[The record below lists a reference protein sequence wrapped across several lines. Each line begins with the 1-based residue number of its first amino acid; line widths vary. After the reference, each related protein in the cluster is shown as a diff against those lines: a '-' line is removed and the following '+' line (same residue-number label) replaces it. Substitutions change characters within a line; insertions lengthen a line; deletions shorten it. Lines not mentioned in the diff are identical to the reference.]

1 MSRITD
7 IKKALKKDAVST
19 LSALLIE
26 YDSLLNDV
34 EQNISLKG
42 KTLEQANKEQASFL
56 VFYDEKLREILI
68 VEDFM
73 KAWVDKIRGQLF
85 ETITNRSGKDLS
97 DRAINQ
103 IIDSKE
109 EYLNA
114 YELYLE
120 VKELAEK
127 FDAVVES
134 FKQRGFSLRNITE
147 LRVNRIHMETL

>member
-7 IKKALKKDAVST
+7 IKKALKKDTLTT

-34 EQNISLKG
+34 TQHISLKG
-42 KTLEQANKEQASFL
+42 KTLEQANKEQAAFL
-56 VFYDEKLREILI
+56 VFYDEKLRELLI

-85 ETITNRSGKDLS
+85 ETIINRSGKDLS

-103 IIDSKE
+103 IIDSKD

>member
-7 IKKALKKDAVST
+7 IKKALKKDTVST

-26 YDSLLNDV
+26 YDSLLNEV

-56 VFYDEKLREILI
+56 VFYDEKLRELLI
-68 VEDFM
+68 IEDFM
-73 KAWVDKIRGQLF
+73 KTWVDKIRGQLF
-85 ETITNRSGKDLS
+85 ETIVNRSGKDLS

-120 VKELAEK
+120 IKELAEK